1 MYLLFNVL
9 FPDSY
14 LFYLLALGI
23 ITLLAA
29 TIPNIIKNKRINAPI
44 IYLMIGM
51 AAFYLFEKQL
61 TFRVIDNVNIIKH
74 ISEFVIIIS
83 LTNAGLK
90 IEKPFSWQT
99 WKYSFWLLLITLPL
113 TIIAAGYLGWAY
125 LGLAPAS
132 AILFGSLIAP
142 TDPVLASDLQTTGPS
157 EQDISKTKLA
167 LTSEAGINDGLAFPF
182 TFFAIYMVSKGQDY
196 SAWFTQWFL
205 IEVLY
210 KITTALV
217 LGALCGWLLYKLI
230 FKLISRERH
239 SQISRGI
246 LSLSLTV
253 LPYALTEMAHGYG
266 FIAVFIAA
274 CVFGNSEKNLRHMDN
289 LHDFTEEIERV
300 FVALIFIAIGIY
312 ASQNFESL
320 ADVKLVICALIII
333 LIIRPLTGW
342 LALLPTKLVPFE
354 RFVLSFYGIRGVG
367 SIFYLTYALSEA
379 EFSEAGILIKL
390 TLITII
396 FSIIIHGIS
405 AAGIHRKL
413 ERYNTP

>member
-1 MYLLFNVL
+1 MYLLFNIASY
-9 FPDSY
+9 DSY

-29 TIPNIIKNKRINAPI
+29 TIPNIIKGNRINAPI
-44 IYLMIGM
+44 IYLIIGM

-61 TFRVIDNVNIIKH
+61 TFRVIDNVNVIKH

-99 WKYSFWLLLITLPL
+99 WKYSFYLLLITLPL

-182 TFFAIYMVSKGQDY
+182 TFFAIYMVTQGNDY

-205 IEVLY
+205 IDVLY

-253 LPYALTEMAHGYG
+253 LPYTLTELAHGYG

-320 ADVKLVICALIII
+320 ADIKLVITALIII

-379 EFSEAGILIKL
+379 EFSEAGILIKI

-405 AAGIHRKL
+405 AAGIQRKL
-413 ERYNTP
+413 ERYNTL

>member
-1 MYLLFNVL
+1 MILLFDIASA
-9 FPDSY
+9 DSY

-29 TIPNIIKNKRINAPI
+29 TIPNVIKNKAINAPI
-44 IYLMIGM
+44 IYLLIGM
-51 AAFYLFEKQL
+51 SAFFLFEKYL
-61 TFRVIDNVNIIKH
+61 TFRVTDNVDVIKH

-99 WKYSFWLLLITLPL
+99 WKYSFWLLLVTLPL

-132 AILFGSLIAP
+132 AILFGALIAP
-142 TDPVLASDLQTTGPS
+142 TDPVLASDLQTSGPS

-182 TFFAIYMVSKGQDY
+182 TFFAIYMASRAQDY
-196 SAWFTQWFL
+196 SEWIGEWLL

-210 KITTALV
+210 KISTAIV
-217 LGALCGWLLYKLI
+217 LGALCGYLLYKLI
-230 FKLISRERH
+230 FRFISRETH

-253 LPYALTEMAHGYG
+253 LPYAITELAHGYG
-266 FIAVFIAA
+266 FIAVFVAA
-274 CVFGNSEKNLRHMDN
+274 CVFGNSKKNLSHMDN

-312 ASQNFESL
+312 ASQNFDSL
-320 ADVKLVICALIII
+320 TDLKLITCALIII
-333 LIIRPLTGW
+333 LIIRPVTGYI
-342 LALLPTKLVPFE
+342 ALLPTKLLPFE

-367 SIFYLTYALSEA
+367 SIFYLTYALSVT
-379 EFSEAGILIKL
+379 EFTEAGILIKI

-396 FSIIIHGIS
+396 FSILIHGIS
-405 AAGIHRKL
+405 AAGIHKKL